1 MALRRN
7 KKNPD
12 ERGFSRNDQ
21 KKMLAADTPFVI
33 KEAYNTI
40 RTSLLFTQKG
50 ESCPIFVVTSPDA
63 NNGKTIN
70 TINLAIS
77 FAQMGKRTLIIDSD
91 MRNPTVHRMFNI
103 PVTNGLSEILA
114 GLTDNITVSKTNV
127 ENLSILSSGKIPPNP
142 AELLASSRMD
152 LLLSFVKGHYD
163 CVFIDTPPINLVT
176 DASAFAGKVTGYV
189 MIVKAGN
196 TDIPEVRSAVDAL
209 ESIGAEVV
217 GFILNDATPDRKK
230 YYSYYNKYG
239 RKYKYGYDS
248 PESFSRAF
256 TRFHG
261 VTPSQARQAGA
272 ALKSFSPLS
281 VKLILDGGNTMNYRI
296 ETVDAFQL
304 ICKKWKQESGKTELP
319 VEEISRF
326 WQACMADGTIDALCR
341 YIPGRPVFG
350 DNIVGA
356 SLGRDA
362 ADPQYPY
369 AIGAHYNGLP
379 VTDPGLTVEEIPAHT
394 YVVFPCSGK
403 MPEALQALYVQIC
416 SEFFPGSEYQPCG
429 GADFEAYPSADVSNP
444 DYACEIWVAVEK
456 K

>member
-1 MALRRN
+1 MNWITGIQRALDYVEAHLMESVDYEEAAKQAYSSSFHFQRVFSILCGYTLGDYIRYRR
-7 KKNPD
+7 
-12 ERGFSRNDQ
+12 
-21 KKMLAADTPFVI
+21 LT
-33 KEAYNTI
+33 
-40 RTSLLFTQKG
+40 
-50 ESCPIFVVTSPDA
+50 
-63 NNGKTIN
+63 
-70 TINLAIS
+70 
-77 FAQMGKRTLIIDSD
+77 
-91 MRNPTVHRMFNI
+91 
-103 PVTNGLSEILA
+103 LA
-114 GLTDNITVSKTNV
+114 GT
-127 ENLSILSSGKIPPNP
+127 ELSCSGI
-142 AELLASSRMD
+142 R
-152 LLLSFVKGHYD
+152 V
-163 CVFIDTPPINLVT
+163 ID
-176 DASAFAGKVTGYV
+176 AA
-189 MIVKAGN
+189 
-196 TDIPEVRSAVDAL
+196 
-209 ESIGAEVV
+209 
-217 GFILNDATPDRKK
+217 
-230 YYSYYNKYG
+230 
-239 RKYKYGYDS
+239 YKYGYDS

-261 VTPSQARQAGA
+261 VTPSHARQAGA

-304 ICKKWKQESGKTELP
+304 ICKKWKQESGKAELP